1 MIVMRLLLIPIDPLT
16 IYYNP
21 CILIVSTYLLNEVRM
36 KATTTELQEIASM
49 RAAGTSLKEI
59 AKNINVHESTIS
71 RRLNTQEMQE
81 MLERERE
88 EFLKCVPQ
96 ARQNLQKLVMDH
108 DDLPADS
115 QDKQRAWKTSIEI
128 ARAAGMLPSHA
139 PSIYIQT
146 LYQDNSTTVLAPEV
160 SQFLDHYTDDV
171 IEVESDDIQ
180 DIGDVESDNND
191 NSC

>member
-1 MIVMRLLLIPIDPLT
+1 MKISLPEKQHIATQRAIDTPLQR
-16 IYYNP
+16 IADD
-21 CILIVSTYLLNEVRM
+21 LNVN
-36 KATTTELQEIASM
+36 K
-49 RAAGTSLKEI
+49 
-59 AKNINVHESTIS
+59 STIC
-71 RRLNTQEMQE
+71 RALKTEEMQH